1 MVVQRDQTLSA
12 ATEANP
18 ADRLTICFP
27 ITRILREHQ
36 ATQAQLV
43 EKLVSGKL
51 NKQQFLDQETVV
63 AKKMEE
69 TSDKIRSIVSLLR

>member
-1 MVVQRDQTLSA
+1 MNYERHNLHTTDS
-12 ATEANP
+12 P
-18 ADRLTICFP
+18 CYP
-27 ITRILREHQ
+27 RILREHQ